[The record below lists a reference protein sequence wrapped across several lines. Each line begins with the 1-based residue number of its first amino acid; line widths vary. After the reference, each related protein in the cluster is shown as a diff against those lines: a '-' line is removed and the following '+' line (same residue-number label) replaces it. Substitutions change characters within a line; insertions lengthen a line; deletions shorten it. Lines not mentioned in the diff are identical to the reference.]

1 MKSRD
6 ELIREIEVLRDR
18 ISRLTAASLPVSTVL
33 REVINSARVLTAL
46 VWCHCD
52 RRRFGA
58 GPRLRHLQ
66 FRGQRA
72 PTDGELARRA
82 AKLRA
87 LPRPAGNTADARLG
101 DEEQVAGSGG
111 YKRRIGGVGCGVNC
125 CASWADTFRRSTRC
139 SMPRPEVCFRSP
151 VLFFHRHEALLPIH
165 LVAATDPHH
174 QDTQSIALNV
184 ADHAAMPYPITP
196 QLTQRAG
203 ECLAQLPWILQSRDP
218 LVHVIDNASCHLL
231 VELAKLGP
239 GGCGV
244 FNGDYIE

>member
-1 MKSRD
+1 MWYLVRRTEQFGANRSRRWVPCGSQEFRRGTGWVPYFPKQSIRGAEGCSSDRERVLTPACSAACSAGSGEGGPLKSRD

-87 LPRPAGNTADARLG
+87 LPRPAGNTADARQG
-101 DEEQVAGSGG
+101 M
-111 YKRRIGGVGCGVNC
+111 
-125 CASWADTFRRSTRC
+125 RS
-139 SMPRPEVCFRSP
+139 RSP
-151 VLFFHRHEALLPIH
+151 AR
-165 LVAATDPHH
+165 AAT
-174 QDTQSIALNV
+174 S
-184 ADHAAMPYPITP
+184 AAPVVWG
-196 QLTQRAG
+196 A
-203 ECLAQLPWILQSRDP
+203 
-218 LVHVIDNASCHLL
+218 V
-231 VELAKLGP
+231 
-239 GGCGV
+239 
-244 FNGDYIE
+244 